1 MSVAANGPSWIR
13 PDWPAPP
20 RVKAAATLRGGGTS
34 VAPYASLN
42 LGVHVGDRAAAVAE
56 NRRRLRDALD
66 LPAEPTWLAQ
76 VHGTGVID
84 AAAHP
89 RVVEADGS
97 RTRSPG
103 IVCAVLTADCLPLLL
118 CARDGTEVAALHCG
132 WRGLAGGMIEAGL
145 NGIATAPEAL
155 LAWLGPAISGPC
167 YEVGE
172 EVRSALLA
180 RYPGAGTAFSATR
193 PGHFHADLYA
203 VARHALTAAGVGAI
217 SGGDRCTYSEIDA
230 FFSHRR
236 DGNTGRI
243 ATLIWLSP

>member
-1 MSVAANGPSWIR
+1 
-13 PDWPAPP
+13 
-20 RVKAAATLRGGGTS
+20 VKAAATLRGGGTS

-66 LPAEPTWLAQ
+66 LPAEPTGLAQ